1 MPGHNIGQA
10 VWALVVILECLVAWA
25 APPAHHV
32 VLRQGRR
39 AHVSQKAVGSPAWAV
54 SGWADKPCLRLTA
67 CMLRWRTAWQCGMA
81 VYLEQ
86 STIAVMPGESS
97 R

>member
-39 AHVSQKAVGSPAWAV
+39 AHVSQKAVG
-54 SGWADKPCLRLTA
+54 
-67 CMLRWRTAWQCGMA
+67 
-81 VYLEQ
+81 
-86 STIAVMPGESS
+86 
-97 R
+97 

>member
-1 MPGHNIGQA
+1 MALDTNSLGTNIMFTRDHVHTRGQREDGAPGRTRPQVQCNDNVARRTMPGHNIGQA

-39 AHVSQKAVGSPAWAV
+39 AHVSQKAVG
-54 SGWADKPCLRLTA
+54 
-67 CMLRWRTAWQCGMA
+67 
-81 VYLEQ
+81 
-86 STIAVMPGESS
+86 
-97 R
+97 